1 MNGAMP
7 KAILLLQ
14 DNPSK
19 AVIVQAML
27 AQSSD
32 GPFVVEGIRSCA
44 AGLDRLNAHANN
56 DIAAILIDLLLP
68 EGQELEAFDQIFQAS
83 PHIPILVLSS
93 PEQEDVAKQ
102 AVQRG
107 AQDYILDNRLD
118 SYSLSKALHNMLE
131 RTANA
136 EALFIEKVRAQVT
149 LNSIGDGVISTDVAG
164 NVTYL
169 NQVAEALTG
178 WMRAE
183 ALGRPFG
190 EVFRIIDRANPV
202 HTVDPMSIAMQQ
214 NKSVVLSGSCMLIRR
229 DGNESAI
236 EDSAA
241 PIHDRR
247 GAVTGA
253 VMVFHDVSVARAMTL
268 KMSYLAQ
275 HDSLT
280 DLPNRILLNDR
291 LSEAIAL
298 SS

>member
-32 GPFVVEGIRSCA
+32 GPFVVEWIRSCA

-136 EALFIEKVRAQVT
+136 EALFIEKERAQVT

-247 GAVTGA
+247 GRVTGA
-253 VMVFHDVSVARAMTL
+253 VMVFHDVTEARAR
-268 KMSYLAQ
+268 
-275 HDSLT
+275 HT
-280 DLPNRILLNDR
+280 DGAPQSTR
-291 LSEAIAL
+291 AL
-298 SS
+298 RPATDP